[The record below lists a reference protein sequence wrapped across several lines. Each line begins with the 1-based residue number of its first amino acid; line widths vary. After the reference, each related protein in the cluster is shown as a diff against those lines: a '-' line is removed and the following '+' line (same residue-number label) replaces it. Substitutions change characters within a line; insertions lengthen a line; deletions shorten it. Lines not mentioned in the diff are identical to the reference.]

1 MRRRDDSAGL
11 DALQEIGAAPF
22 GRQLWL
28 GSALVMM
35 GGIAY
40 AQLVI
45 ERNIRRLE
53 MRKHVIAAATATMFA
68 IATGAIV
75 AGTGDAVAAE
85 TGTKTF
91 PTSSVNPPPTPPPV
105 WGDEPRGHYVYPRH
119 VYYPR
124 HHHHH
129 H

>member
-1 MRRRDDSAGL
+1 MT
-11 DALQEIGAAPF
+11 
-22 GRQLWL
+22 
-28 GSALVMM
+28 

-91 PTSSVNPPPTPPPV
+91 PDQFGKPAANPSAGV
-105 WGDEPRGHYVYPRH
+105 GR
-119 VYYPR
+119 
-124 HHHHH
+124 
-129 H
+129 

>member
-1 MRRRDDSAGL
+1 
-11 DALQEIGAAPF
+11 LQEIGGAPF
-22 GRQLWL
+22 GSLLWL

-40 AQLVI
+40 AHLVI

-124 HHHHH
+124 HHYHHH
-129 H
+129 YRVMN

>member
-1 MRRRDDSAGL
+1 MT
-11 DALQEIGAAPF
+11 
-22 GRQLWL
+22 
-28 GSALVMM
+28 

-105 WGDEPRGHYVYPRH
+105 WGDEPRGYYVYPRH

-129 H
+129 YCYLPSGKCGNNHRVMN

>member
-1 MRRRDDSAGL
+1 MT
-11 DALQEIGAAPF
+11 
-22 GRQLWL
+22 
-28 GSALVMM
+28 

-129 H
+129 YCYLPSGKGGNNHRVMN

>member
-1 MRRRDDSAGL
+1 
-11 DALQEIGAAPF
+11 
-22 GRQLWL
+22 
-28 GSALVMM
+28 MM

-40 AQLVI
+40 AHLVI

-53 MRKHVIAAATATMFA
+53 MRKHVIAAATATMFC
-68 IATGAIV
+68 I

-105 WGDEPRGHYVYPRH
+105 WGDAPRPHYRGGSA
-119 VYYPR
+119 YYARP

-129 H
+129 HYCYLPTGNCGNTHRVMN

>member
-1 MRRRDDSAGL
+1 MT
-11 DALQEIGAAPF
+11 
-22 GRQLWL
+22 
-28 GSALVMM
+28 

-75 AGTGDAVAAE
+75 AGMDVHAIGHPTGEA
-85 TGTKTF
+85 
-91 PTSSVNPPPTPPPV
+91 
-105 WGDEPRGHYVYPRH
+105 
-119 VYYPR
+119 
-124 HHHHH
+124 
-129 H
+129 

>member
-1 MRRRDDSAGL
+1 MAV
-11 DALQEIGAAPF
+11 
-22 GRQLWL
+22 WL

-53 MRKHVIAAATATMFA
+53 MRKHVIAAATATMFCIAA
-68 IATGAIV
+68 IGA
-75 AGTGDAVAAE
+75 AVAAE

-129 H
+129 HY